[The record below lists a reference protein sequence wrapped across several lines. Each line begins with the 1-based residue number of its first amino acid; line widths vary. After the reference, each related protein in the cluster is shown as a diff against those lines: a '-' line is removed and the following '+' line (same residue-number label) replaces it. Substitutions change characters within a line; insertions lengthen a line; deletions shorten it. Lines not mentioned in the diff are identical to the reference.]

1 MVCFNDQSRS
11 IFFISSTGC
20 YLPTPYTGIQAIR
33 AGLITDTYFAVH
45 HVHHHNKVDVTVPS
59 EKALQSAVKTLSRRD
74 DVYERLAESLA
85 PEIYG
90 PVDIKKALL
99 LQLISR

>member
-1 MVCFNDQSRS
+1 M
-11 IFFISSTGC
+11 
-20 YLPTPYTGIQAIR
+20 QAIR

-45 HVHHHNKVDVTVPS
+45 HVHHHNKVSVSTPS
-59 EKALQSAVKTLSRRD
+59 EQTLQNAVKMLSHQD

-90 PVDIKKALL
+90 HVDIKKALL
-99 LQLISR
+99 LQLISRHG